1 MKSNSRIQFEFIKIQ
16 LKTVKQAINLWMFV
30 YTKDPVIDLV
40 GHDLVTF
47 EDGSGT
53 LLPKS
58 DDFVMVMIVKS
69 HEK

>member
-1 MKSNSRIQFEFIKIQ
+1 M
-16 LKTVKQAINLWMFV
+16 
-30 YTKDPVIDLV
+30 IDLV

-58 DDFVMVMIVKS
+58 DDFVMVMTVKS